1 MISVKTRPAPA
12 GAWYLGLK
20 EGDVAPRC
28 ILVGDRA
35 RVDMFGER
43 LQGAMVLSDKR
54 GLRTMGGTFD
64 GVPVTVAAFGMGAP
78 IAAVLLEELAVIGV
92 RVVLRAGTAMS
103 LAPDRLPLGSFIV
116 AHAALRADGTSL
128 TYATAGYPAA
138 ADPLAVNAV
147 TGVLDKS
154 GLPHTVG
161 IIATADGF
169 YTEMLAPSEARSD
182 SVRRRHDEFRKV
194 GVLAADMETATLFVV
209 ASLLGVRA
217 GSLCLVSVDG
227 PGRALLDEASRQAGE
242 AQLVEAALRALIAI
256 PDPGARRTATA

>member
-1 MISVKTRPAPA
+1 M
-12 GAWYLGLK
+12 
-20 EGDVAPRC
+20 
-28 ILVGDRA
+28 
-35 RVDMFGER
+35 
-43 LQGAMVLSDKR
+43 
-54 GLRTMGGTFD
+54 
-64 GVPVTVAAFGMGAP
+64 
-78 IAAVLLEELAVIGV
+78 
-92 RVVLRAGTAMS
+92 
-103 LAPDRLPLGSFIV
+103 
-116 AHAALRADGTSL
+116 
-128 TYATAGYPAA
+128 
-138 ADPLAVNAV
+138 
-147 TGVLDKS
+147 LDKS

-256 PDPGARRTATA
+256 PEPGARRTATA